1 MCRACFGLFQIS
13 NLRWPTAVTEKL
25 MRIAGSPEL
34 GGTRGAQHE
43 DVPEQ
48 SHGVQEPSHGVP
60 GGAVVTG
67 SVSQPRDMLE
77 DFIFNFNLRIVQFN

>member
-1 MCRACFGLFQIS
+1 MADSCDLEIEENCGQPWTGPRA
-13 NLRWPTAVTEKL
+13 V
-25 MRIAGSPEL
+25 
-34 GGTRGAQHE
+34 HE

-48 SHGVQEPSHGVP
+48 SHGVQEPSHEAP

-77 DFIFNFNLRIVQFN
+77 DFNFNLR

>member
-1 MCRACFGLFQIS
+1 
-13 NLRWPTAVTEKL
+13 

-48 SHGVQEPSHGVP
+48 GHGVQEPSHGVP
-60 GGAVVTG
+60 GGDGECISA
-67 SVSQPRDMLE
+67 RDMLE
-77 DFIFNFNLRIVQFN
+77 DFIFKFNLRIVQFN

>member
-1 MCRACFGLFQIS
+1 
-13 NLRWPTAVTEKL
+13 

-48 SHGVQEPSHGVP
+48 GHGVQEPSHGVP
-60 GGAVVTG
+60 GGDGECISATRHVG
-67 SVSQPRDMLE
+67 R
-77 DFIFNFNLRIVQFN
+77 FHFQFQFADSSI